1 MPHVRLIVSCATA
14 IALCAITLVL
24 FYKHA
29 PALGLIDRPTERK
42 KHLGNIPLI
51 GGIAV
56 FIGLLCGACV
66 AGQSDTFTCCVLGTA
81 AVLTV
86 TGALD
91 DRFDLSVRLRL
102 AIQSAAVLVMMGFTG
117 VYIRTLGNLFGME
130 LDLGLLGIP
139 LTLIAVI
146 GLLNAFNMMD
156 GLDGLAGMMAL
167 VAVGAIATLQG
178 LSRWP
183 SIGLLVLLSAALLP
197 YLAANLGL
205 VGRKV
210 FLGDAGSVVLGYL
223 LAWALVRLSQQPEA
237 HITTVDVLWC
247 VALPVLD
254 TLAVMLRRLS
264 ERRSPFKP
272 DRGHIHHLLLD
283 AGIGPRASLA
293 ILVAFAIV
301 LALIGMQTRRLTPG
315 SNLLS
320 FGTLAV
326 IYITTHTRVRQRQH
340 TRVVVGGQAPHP
352 VLSLGANSIAR
363 PRARHER
370 SQARGQAAAKSS
382 AKSSRPP
389 TALP

>member
-1 MPHVRLIVSCATA
+1 MLLPRLFVSCATA
-14 IALCAITLVL
+14 ILLCAAALALI
-24 FYKHA
+24 YRHA
-29 PALGLIDRPTERK
+29 PALGLLDRPNERK

-66 AGQSDTFTCCVLGTA
+66 AGRGDTFTCSILGTA
-81 AVLTV
+81 AVLTL

-102 AIQSAAVLVMMGFTG
+102 VVQSAAILVMMGFTG
-117 VYIRTLGNLFGME
+117 VYIRTLGNLFGVE
-130 LDLGLLGIP
+130 LELGVLGIP

-156 GLDGLAGMMAL
+156 GLDGLAGMLAL
-167 VAVGAIATLQG
+167 VSVGAIASFQG
-178 LSRWP
+178 FSQWTNF
-183 SIGLLVLLSAALLP
+183 GLLLLLSAALLP

-223 LAWALVRLSQQPEA
+223 LAWTLVRLSQQPAA
-237 HITTVDVLWC
+237 HLTTVDVLWC

-254 TLAVMLRRLS
+254 TLAVMIRRMR

-283 AGIGPRASLA
+283 AGMGPRAALVTLVALA
-293 ILVAFAIV
+293 ILLV
-301 LALIGMQTRRLTPG
+301 LIGTQTRRLAPG
-315 SNLLS
+315 SNLLA
-320 FGTLAV
+320 FGALAV
-326 IYITTHTRVRQRQH
+326 IYITAHSRVRQRQH
-340 TRVVVGGQAPHP
+340 ARVLGGQAPHA
-352 VLSLGANSIAR
+352 VLALGATSIAR
-363 PRARHER
+363 PRLRHER
-370 SQARGQAAAKSS
+370 TQARGATAARST
-382 AKSSRPP
+382 RPP
-389 TALP
+389 AALP